1 MTDAVVVSAAR
12 TPIATARRGSLAGV
26 DVFELAKA
34 SVGEALKRSGIP
46 SDDLDDIVLG
56 ESLQGGGCVAR
67 YAAVDL
73 GLTDVPG
80 LAHNRHCASGMA
92 PVQTAAAGIRAG
104 MDRVVIAGGAESITQ
119 SPQVFKKLPGSYSGV
134 QPWLSPSHP
143 ATPDAP
149 TMDMSIT
156 VGWNTAQSCGVT
168 REEQDVWAYHSHQR
182 AVAAIDEGRLR
193 DEIFAVEV
201 PAGPQGGGRGVGR
214 ETRTFDTDEH
224 PRRDTTVEKLAQLPP
239 LHPEIEGFSIT
250 AGNSSGLN
258 DAACAMV
265 VCADGYARDHGLEAL
280 AIVRSWA
287 SVGVPPRD
295 TGTAP
300 TLAIPKAL
308 RRAGLQLDDVALFEI
323 NEAFASMAVASSRIL
338 GLPHEIVN
346 VNGSGCSLGHPV
358 AATGARMITTM
369 IYELRRR
376 GGGIGVTSMC
386 AGGGMGSATVL
397 EVLPPP
403 GN

>member
-1 MTDAVVVSAAR
+1 MGDAVIVSAAR
-12 TPIATARRGSLAGV
+12 TAIATARRGSLMDV

-34 SVGEALKRSGIP
+34 AISEALKRSSVP
-46 SDDLDDIVLG
+46 AEDVDDIVMG

-73 GLTDVPG
+73 GLVDVPG

-92 PVQTAAAGIRAG
+92 PVHTAAGSIRAG

-119 SPQVFKKLPGSYSGV
+119 SPQSMKKLPGPYSGV

-143 ATPDAP
+143 ETPDAP

-156 VGWNTAQSCGVT
+156 VGWNTAQKCKVT
-168 REEQDVWAYHSHQR
+168 REEQDEWAYHSHMR
-182 AVAAIDEGRLR
+182 AVAAIEDGRLAE
-193 DEIFAVEV
+193 EIFAMEV
-201 PAGPQGGGRGVGR
+201 PAGKRG

-224 PRRDTTVEKLAQLPP
+224 PRRDTSMEKLATLPP
-239 LHPEIEGFSIT
+239 LHPEIDGFSIT

-258 DAACAMV
+258 DASCAMV
-265 VCADGYARDHGLEAL
+265 ICDGDYAQDKGLEPL
-280 AIVRSWA
+280 AVVRSWA

-308 RRAGLQLDDVALFEI
+308 DRAGIQLDDVKLVEI

-338 GLPHEIVN
+338 GLPHDIVN

-376 GGGIGVTSMC
+376 GGGYGVTSMC

-397 EVLPPP
+397 EVLPPA
-403 GN
+403 

>member
-1 MTDAVVVSAAR
+1 MGDAVIVSAAR
-12 TPIATARRGSLAGV
+12 TAIGTARKGSLVDV

-34 SVGEALKRSGIP
+34 SIGEALKRSGIP
-46 SDDLDDIVLG
+46 NEDVDDIIIG

-73 GLTDVPG
+73 GLTEVPG

-92 PVQTAAAGIRAG
+92 PIQTAAASIRAG
-104 MDRVVIAGGAESITQ
+104 MDTVVIAGGAESITQ
-119 SPQVFKKLPGSYSGV
+119 SPLVMKKLPGAYSGV
-134 QPWLSPSHP
+134 QQWLSPSHP

-156 VGWNTAQSCGVT
+156 VAWNTAQKANVT
-168 REEQDVWAYHSHQR
+168 REDQDHWAYHSHQR
-182 AVAAIDEGRLR
+182 AVKAIDEGRLK
-193 DEIFAVEV
+193 DEIFAMQVKV
-201 PAGPQGGGRGVGR
+201 PGTRG

-224 PRRDTTVEKLAQLPP
+224 PRRDTTMEKLASLPV
-239 LHPEIEGFSIT
+239 LHPEIPGFSVT

-258 DAACAMV
+258 DAGCALV
-265 VCADGYARDHGLEAL
+265 VADSDYAQDHGLEPM

-287 SVGVPPRD
+287 SVGVPPAD
-295 TGTAP
+295 TGLAP

-308 RRAGLQLDDVALFEI
+308 QRAGIGIEDLRLVEI
-323 NEAFASMAVASSRIL
+323 NEAFAAMAVACTRIL
-338 GLPHEIVN
+338 GLDHEIVN

-358 AATGARMITTM
+358 AATGARMIATT

-376 GGGIGVTSMC
+376 GGGYAAVSMC

-397 EVLPPP
+397 EVLPE
-403 GN
+403 